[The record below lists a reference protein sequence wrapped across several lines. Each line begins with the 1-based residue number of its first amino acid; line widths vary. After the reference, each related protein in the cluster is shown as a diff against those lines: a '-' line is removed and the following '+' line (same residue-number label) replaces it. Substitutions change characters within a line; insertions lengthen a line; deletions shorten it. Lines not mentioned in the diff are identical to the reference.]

1 VIGLKL
7 SQVRGLFFD
16 RMAVLAA
23 TTSAERRV
31 LSRFGAFV
39 RQRARTS
46 MKRRSQPAAPGQP
59 PSAHTGLLRQH
70 LYFAWD
76 PFARSVVIGPVLL
89 NQKQGA
95 IPPLLEYGGPAVR
108 VRWGK
113 PRRVVYAPRPYMRPA
128 FAAEQARLPTLWRGS
143 VR

>member
-1 VIGLKL
+1 MGLRIN
-7 SQVRGLFFD
+7 QVRGLFFD
-16 RMAVLAA
+16 RTAVLAA
-23 TTSAERRV
+23 TTAAERRV

-46 MKRRSQPAAPGQP
+46 MKRRRQPAPSGEP

-89 NQKQGA
+89 NQQQGA
-95 IPPLLEYGGPAVR
+95 IPPLLEYGGSAVR

-113 PRRVVYAPRPYMRPA
+113 PRRVVYQPRPYMRPA

>member
-1 VIGLKL
+1 MIGLRL
-7 SQVRGLFFD
+7 NQVRGLFFD
-16 RMAVLAA
+16 RALVLRS
-23 TTSAERRV
+23 TTDAERRV

-46 MKRRSQPAAPGQP
+46 MKRREQPAPPGEP

-76 PFARSVVIGPVLL
+76 AAARSVVIGPILL
-89 NQKQGA
+89 NQKQAG
-95 IPPLLEYGGPAVR
+95 IPPLLEYGGTAVR
-108 VRWGK
+108 MRWGK
-113 PRRVVYAPRPYMRPA
+113 PKRAVYAPRPFMRPA
-128 FAAEQARLPTLWRGS
+128 FAAEQSRLPALWRRS

>member
-1 VIGLKL
+1 MIGLRL
-7 SQVRGLFFD
+7 NQVRGLFFD
-16 RMAVLAA
+16 RAAVLAA
-23 TTSAERRV
+23 TNAVERKV

-46 MKRRSQPAAPGQP
+46 MKRRTNPAPPGQP

-76 PFARSVVIGPVLL
+76 GNARSVVIGPVLL

-95 IPPLLEYGGPAVR
+95 VPPLLEYGGPAVR
-108 VRWGK
+108 VRWGR
-113 PRRVVYAPRPYMRPA
+113 PRQVFYRARPFMRPA
-128 FAAEQARLPTLWRGS
+128 FAAEQKSLPPLWRNS
-143 VR
+143 IR

>member
-1 VIGLKL
+1 MIGLKL
-7 SQVRGLFFD
+7 NQVRGLFFD
-16 RMAVLAA
+16 RAVVMAA
-23 TTSAERRV
+23 TSSAERKV

-46 MKRRSQPAAPGQP
+46 MKRRQQPSPPGKP

-76 PFARSVVIGPVLL
+76 PSARSVVIGPVLL
-89 NQKQGA
+89 NQKQGGV
-95 IPPLLEYGGPAVR
+95 PPLLEYGGPAVR

-113 PRRVVYAPRPYMRPA
+113 PRRVFYQPRPFMRPA
-128 FAAEQARLPTLWRGS
+128 FAAEQSRLPTLWRNS

>member
-1 VIGLKL
+1 VIGLTL
-7 SQVRGLFFD
+7 NQVRGLFFD
-16 RMAVLAA
+16 RTAVMAA
-23 TTSAERRV
+23 TTAAERKV

-46 MKRRSQPAAPGQP
+46 MKRRRDPAPPGEP

-76 PFARSVVIGPVLL
+76 PSARSVVIGPVAL
-89 NQKQGA
+89 NQKQRGV
-95 IPPLLEYGGPAVR
+95 PPLLEYGGPAVR
-108 VRWGK
+108 VRWGR
-113 PRRVVYAPRPYMRPA
+113 PRQVFYQPRPFMRPA

>member
-1 VIGLKL
+1 VIGLRL
-7 SQVRGLFFD
+7 QQARGLFFD
-16 RMAVLAA
+16 RGIVLAA
-23 TTSAERRV
+23 TTAAERKV

-46 MKRRSQPAAPGQP
+46 MKRRTNPAPPGQP

-76 PFARSVVIGPVLL
+76 GNARSVVIGPVLL

-95 IPPLLEYGGPAVR
+95 IPPLLEYGGSAVR
-108 VRWGK
+108 MRWGR
-113 PRRVVYAPRPYMRPA
+113 PRQVFYAPRPYMRPA
-128 FAAEQARLPTLWRGS
+128 FAAEQSRLPALWRNS
-143 VR
+143 IR